1 MSATPVSKGSLRKL
15 RQTSFRW
22 SFPERTLHV
31 VDIENLA
38 GAALPGLALLAEVQA
53 RYLAR
58 LALGCD
64 DQVVMAASHRGL
76 LDAAVAW
83 PHARYRVRSG
93 KHGADLALIDVLE
106 HENVAARFSHVVIG
120 SGDGIFGRSAASLA
134 ARGVRITVVSRP
146 GSLSTGLARIAGD
159 VIYLDLPRTAA
170 AALPASGSSPG
181 AVPATGGR
189 RRPPVGRTRRWTR
202 GSSPPWRRCA
212 ARR

>member
-1 MSATPVSKGSLRKL
+1 MSATPVSKGSLRRL
-15 RQTSFRW
+15 RQASFRW

-38 GAALPGLALLAEVQA
+38 GAAVPSLALVTEVQG

-58 LALGCD
+58 LALGVD

-93 KHGADLALIDVLE
+93 KDGADLALIDVLE

-120 SGDGIFGRSAASLA
+120 SGDGIFGHPAASLA
-134 ARGVRITVVSRP
+134 ARGVRITLVSRP
-146 GSLSTGLARIAGD
+146 GSLSSGLARIAGD
-159 VIYLDLPRTAA
+159 VIYLDLPRIAA
-170 AALPASGSSPG
+170 AAL
-181 AVPATGGR
+181 PATGGR
-189 RRPPVGRTRRWTR
+189 RRPPGRRTRRWTR
-202 GSSPPWRRCA
+202 GSSPPRRRCA